1 MLGLQTNLSVD
12 IIFGSGQRTSFE
24 NMKFDR
30 QFEKKTYLDFDQYFR
45 TELSKQL
52 KTWPA
57 CDQSDSAKNQKYQG
71 LEYQGTRA
79 TRKKQEKKEKGSF
92 TSSHILQR

>member
-24 NMKFDR
+24 DMRFDR
-30 QFEKKTYLDFDQYFR
+30 KFEKKSCLDFDQYFR
-45 TELSKQL
+45 TELSKQP

-57 CDQSDSAKNQKYQG
+57 CVQLDYAKNQKYQG

-79 TRKKQEKKEKGSF
+79 TRKKQEKGEEGSF
-92 TSSHILQR
+92 TSSHIL

>member
-12 IIFGSGQRTSFE
+12 IIFGSGERTSFE

-30 QFEKKTYLDFDQYFR
+30 KFEKKTYLDFDQSFR
-45 TELSKQL
+45 TKLSKQP

-57 CDQSDSAKNQKYQG
+57 CAHSDSAKNQKYQG

-79 TRKKQEKKEKGSF
+79 TRKKQEKEEKGSF
-92 TSSHILQR
+92 TSSHIL